1 MADTSAQKR
10 AAEWVR
16 NNWLKDKF
24 GKLFERKTCRL
35 NTGADV
41 EFNAV
46 STDGEI
52 IAFISTS
59 TPLVPKGSVGRG
71 KLSKVR
77 ADALFLTM
85 AEGNLERLLIYTDL
99 KMMELVAGELSAG
112 KLPGNIAVLHAPLP
126 KTLQIEVSASREKA
140 SEELAGSTL

>member
-16 NNWLKDKF
+16 NHWLKDRF
-24 GKLFERKTCRL
+24 GKLFEKKTYRL
-35 NTGADV
+35 NTGTAA

-46 STDGEI
+46 SQDGKI

-59 TPLVPKGSVGRG
+59 TPFVPKGSVGKG

-77 ADALFLTM
+77 ADALFLSM
-85 AEGNLERLLIYTDL
+85 AEGDLERLLVFTDQE
-99 KMMELVAGELSAG
+99 MVNLVAEEYKSGR
-112 KLPGNIAVLHAPLP
+112 LPRNIKVLHAPLP
-126 KTLQIEVSASREKA
+126 EPLQIEVRTARRKA
-140 SEELAGSTL
+140 SDELAGA

>member
-1 MADTSAQKR
+1 MADTSAQKK

-16 NNWLKDKF
+16 NEWLKNKF
-24 GKLFERKTCRL
+24 GKLFEKKKCRL
-35 NTGADV
+35 NTGAEV

-46 STDGEI
+46 SQDGGI

-77 ADALFLTM
+77 ADTLFLSM
-85 AEGNLERLLIYTDL
+85 AEGNLERLLIYTDEE
-99 KMMELVAGELSAG
+99 MMNLVTGEYRAGR
-112 KLPGNIAVLHAPLP
+112 LPRNIKVLHAPLP
-126 KTLQIEVSASREKA
+126 EFLQAEVSESRKNASD
-140 SEELAGSTL
+140 ELARSE

>member
-16 NNWLKDKF
+16 NNWLKDRF
-24 GKLFERKTCRL
+24 GKLFEKKTYRL
-35 NTGADV
+35 NTGAEV

-46 STDGEI
+46 SQDGKI

-77 ADALFLTM
+77 ADALFLSM
-85 AEGNLERLLIYTDL
+85 AEGNLERLLIYTD
-99 KMMELVAGELSAG
+99 KEMMNLVAGECRAG
-112 KLPGNIAVLHAPLP
+112 RLPRNITVLHAPLP
-126 KTLQIEVSASREKA
+126 EILQVEVSASRKKA
-140 SEELAGSTL
+140 SEELAGLE

>member
-10 AAEWVR
+10 AVEWVR
-16 NNWLKDKF
+16 NNWLKDRF
-24 GKLFERKTCRL
+24 GKLFEKKTHKL
-35 NTGADV
+35 NTGSEV

-46 STDGEI
+46 SQDCKI

-77 ADALFLTM
+77 ADALFLSM
-85 AEGNLERLLIYTDL
+85 AEGNLERLLIYTD
-99 KMMELVAGELSAG
+99 KEMMNLVAGECGAG
-112 KLPGNIAVLHAPLP
+112 RLPRNITVLHAPLP
-126 KTLQIEVSASREKA
+126 EILQIEVSASRKKA
-140 SEELAGSTL
+140 SEELAGS

>member
-16 NNWLKDKF
+16 NNWLKDRF
-24 GKLFERKTCRL
+24 GKLFEKKTYRL
-35 NTGADV
+35 NTGSEV

-46 STDGEI
+46 SQDGEI

-59 TPLVPKGSVGRG
+59 TPLVPNGTVGSG

-77 ADALFLTM
+77 ADALFLSM
-85 AEGNLERLLIYTDL
+85 AEGNLERLLIYTDME
-99 KMMELVAGELSAG
+99 MMNLVAGEYRAG
-112 KLPGNIAVLHAPLP
+112 RLPSNIIVLHAPLP
-126 KTLQIEVSASREKA
+126 ERLQIEVSASRRKA
-140 SEELAGSTL
+140 SEELAGL

>member
-10 AAEWVR
+10 AADWVR
-16 NNWLKDKF
+16 NKWLKDKF
-24 GKLFERKTCRL
+24 GKLFEKKTCRL
-35 NTGADV
+35 NTGAEV

-46 STDGEI
+46 SQDGEI

-77 ADALFLTM
+77 ADALFLSMT
-85 AEGNLERLLIYTDL
+85 EGNLERLLIYTDQE
-99 KMMELVAGELSAG
+99 MTNLVAGEHRVG
-112 KLPGNIAVLHAPLP
+112 RLPENITVLYAALP
-126 KTLQIEVSASREKA
+126 ANIQTEVSASRKKA
-140 SEELAGSTL
+140 SEELSSL